1 MSRPHSPSP
10 PAGSPPPEASHERR
24 RAPRRRLR
32 DRIASLDRTT
42 NQALRR
48 PEIANLVM
56 IVEDDLRQTALAL
69 GAVEQYLGK
78 AHGLLEQPDV
88 TPQALAEMARDP
100 MWSPGSRI
108 FPRISPTYVAPC
120 SESPRP

>member
-1 MSRPHSPSP
+1 MSRPHSPP
-10 PAGSPPPEASHERR
+10 TGSPPTETSHERR
-24 RAPRRRLR
+24 RTPRRRLR

-88 TPQALAEMARDP
+88 TAQALVDMARDP
-100 MWSPGSRI
+100 DVVTRI
-108 FPRISPTYVAPC
+108 DDLSENLANLRRTMHRIAAAMK
-120 SESPRP
+120 